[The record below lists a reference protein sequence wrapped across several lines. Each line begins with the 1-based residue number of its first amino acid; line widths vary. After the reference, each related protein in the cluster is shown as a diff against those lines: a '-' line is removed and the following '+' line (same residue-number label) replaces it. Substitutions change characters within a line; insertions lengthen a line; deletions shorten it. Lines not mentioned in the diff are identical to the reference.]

1 MRWPVL
7 HGKRIAVTVPAYNEE
22 ALIASVINGMP
33 EYIDR
38 IYIVNDGSTDGTRR
52 IVSELCQHN
61 GRFVPI
67 HHPVNEGVG
76 AAITTGYKK
85 CLEDDMDIAVVM
97 AGDNQMDPAQLLDLL
112 APVIEENAGYSK
124 GNRMSC
130 GKHMN
135 GMSLWRRFGNW
146 LLRWLTRVSS
156 GNYQVMDPQ
165 NGYAAVSAQALK
177 SIDLDRVYPYYGYC
191 NDLLAKF
198 AVAGVRVVEVPMPA
212 RYQGEKSKIKYGAYT
227 IRVGALL
234 LRNFGWRM
242 RLKWT
247 SFGRRRAAAN
257 QEEDHVLPNLTLS
270 ENRPRR
276 ESRH

>member
-1 MRWPVL
+1 MRWPVFQ
-7 HGKRIAVTVPAYNEE
+7 GKRIAVTVPAFNEE
-22 ALIASVINGMP
+22 ALIPSVINSVP

-38 IYIVNDGSTDGTRR
+38 IYIVNDGSTDGTRQ
-52 IVSELCQHN
+52 IVSEICQHN

-67 HHPVNEGVG
+67 DHPVNEGVG
-76 AAITTGYKK
+76 AAIRTGYKK

-97 AGDNQMDPAQLLDLL
+97 AGDNQMDPTKLLDLL

-130 GKHMN
+130 AKHMN

-146 LLRWLTRVSS
+146 LLKWLTRVSS

-165 NGYAAVSAQALK
+165 NGYAAVSAEALK
-177 SIDLDRVYPYYGYC
+177 SIDLDSVYPYYGYC

-212 RYQGEKSKIKYGAYT
+212 RYQGEKSKIKYSTYT
-227 IRVGALL
+227 IRVGGLL

-242 RLKWT
+242 RLKWA
-247 SFGRRRAAAN
+247 SLGQRRATAN
-257 QEEDHVLPNLTLS
+257 DEEDRVVPHLILNQ
-270 ENRPRR
+270 NKPRR